1 MNVSVVV
8 NGSCAG
14 DILRNSY
21 PPAGGPASVGISSY
35 PYGIEAALTDLWISG
50 ATAVFHRNDNHQV
63 LVSHYNSALILGCRC
78 CSIIRISAY
87 LMTPKV
93 FVPVV
98 IMPGQRI
105 VNGQ

>member
-1 MNVSVVV
+1 MEDHTTIIRAGFDDKVTVICGKMNVSVVV

-50 ATAVFHRNDNHQV
+50 ATAVFHRNDNH
-63 LVSHYNSALILGCRC
+63 
-78 CSIIRISAY
+78 
-87 LMTPKV
+87 
-93 FVPVV
+93 
-98 IMPGQRI
+98 
-105 VNGQ
+105 